1 MRKGW
6 EYKKLG
12 DCFSYI
18 KNGAN
23 IKQKKDADG
32 FPITRIETLSGGVF
46 NRDRMGYAG
55 IHDLSKYADY
65 VLESKD
71 LLMSHINSK
80 TYIGR
85 TVEYKGNNEEAIIHG
100 MNLLRLKAI
109 HELIDS
115 TFFAYYTQSGD
126 FKSKIARIRKDAVN
140 QSSFAISDLKRFDI
154 PLPPKS
160 TQLAIVSEL
169 DKINELIRLK
179 KEQLKDF
186 DNLAQSLFYEM
197 FGDPVENEKGWEVK
211 KLGEISSLI
220 CNGNTPK
227 GGSEVYVDN
236 GILFLRSQNVWKNRL
251 DLDDVAFID
260 EATHKSLK
268 KSALNH
274 NDLLITKTG
283 RVNTENSSLG
293 RTALFEGEDGS
304 ANINGHVYLVRLKEG
319 MVHKYVLYILIS
331 NSYRELIRRTCVGG
345 IDKRQLNKNHIE
357 DFPIIF
363 PPLPLQRLFAQR
375 IEQIEREKSEVQKS
389 IQDLETL
396 LASRMQYW
404 FE

>member
-85 TVEYKGNNEEAIIHG
+85 TVEYKGNNEETIIHG

-211 KLGEISSLI
+211 KLGEV
-220 CNGNTPK
+220 C
-227 GGSEVYVDN
+227 EVTSAKRV
-236 GILFLRSQNVWKNRL
+236 
-251 DLDDVAFID
+251 FID
-260 EATHKSLK
+260 EVVESGVPFIRGTELTALSKLVPGEKMDYTLFITYEHYERLK
-268 KSALNH
+268 AITGVPKIG
-274 NDLLITKTG
+274 DLLIPSINADGIVWMVDTEDPLYFKDG
-283 RVNTENSSLG
+283 RVLWVHVNHEYYNSIAIQKLMNVLIKNVFTSMGGATFAELK
-293 RTALFEGEDGS
+293 LF
-304 ANINGHVYLVRLKEG
+304 
-319 MVHKYVLYILIS
+319 VLR
-331 NSYRELIRRTCVGG
+331 NMNVPT
-345 IDKRQLNKNHIE
+345 
-357 DFPIIF
+357 
-363 PPLPLQRLFAQR
+363 PPLSVQDAFSEKIKQIDAQKLQV
-375 IEQIEREKSEVQKS
+375 KKS